1 MTAKVSETLPI
12 NTSMTI
18 HLSYGS
24 KGEYSQSLSVQS
36 TDTVRSVLE
45 KYLKV
50 FSVWRFQK

>member
-24 KGEYSQSLSVQS
+24 KGEHPKSLSVQS
-36 TDTVRSVLE
+36 TDTVRSVLQQ
-45 KYLKV
+45 YLRV
-50 FSVWRFQK
+50 LSVWRFQK

>member
-1 MTAKVSETLPI
+1 MAKVSETLPI

-24 KGEYSQSLSVQS
+24 KGEHSQSLSVQN

-50 FSVWRFQK
+50 FSVWKFQK

>member
-24 KGEYSQSLSVQS
+24 KGEHPKSLSVQS
-36 TDTVRSVLE
+36 TDTVRSVLQQ
-45 KYLKV
+45 YLRV
-50 FSVWRFQK
+50 LSIGWFQQ

>member
-1 MTAKVSETLPI
+1 MAKVSETLPI

-24 KGEYSQSLSVQS
+24 RGEYSKSLSVQS
-36 TDTVRSVLE
+36 TDTVHSVLE

-50 FSVWRFQK
+50 FSVWKFQK